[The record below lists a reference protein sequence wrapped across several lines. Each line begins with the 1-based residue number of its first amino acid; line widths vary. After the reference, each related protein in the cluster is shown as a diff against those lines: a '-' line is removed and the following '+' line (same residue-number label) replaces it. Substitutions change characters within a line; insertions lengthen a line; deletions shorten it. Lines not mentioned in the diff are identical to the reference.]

1 MALPIKS
8 KRRRQVQPASSSH
21 GRPPASPSSSA
32 RIAACRSSSSV
43 IPLPKTH
50 IRRTPSELQLA
61 DEVQRAEYDDVRMY
75 TRLVVGM
82 QSQIQRD
89 YHSNGGVVHPL
100 SKKSLQG
107 VVRTKQAKYD
117 ELDGGEAGRGR
128 RRL

>member
-1 MALPIKS
+1 
-8 KRRRQVQPASSSH
+8 
-21 GRPPASPSSSA
+21 
-32 RIAACRSSSSV
+32 
-43 IPLPKTH
+43 
-50 IRRTPSELQLA
+50 
-61 DEVQRAEYDDVRMY
+61 MY